1 MIVKTGYWRR
11 GLALAGALLG
21 LGISGCSAMPF
32 GGASAPQASATAP
45 PPMVQNCGIVSIG
58 SPSNYACDGKVYTA
72 FQLAKLRQDWE
83 KSHGG

>member
-1 MIVKTGYWRR
+1 
-11 GLALAGALLG
+11 
-21 LGISGCSAMPF
+21 
-32 GGASAPQASATAP
+32 
-45 PPMVQNCGIVSIG
+45 MVQNCGIVSIG